1 AMASMF
7 DANRLY
13 FRAVMRR
20 LSSDDPD
27 LGRTLD
33 EARREW
39 RRKRS
44 SAEASVDRVS
54 AEPGM
59 QDSRRASL
67 AGMLAS
73 SHALVNA
80 IMALEAGAIEADVH
94 TSGEALE
101 TFANDV
107 EFTLYYLAAALRGSP
122 AASRNLPA
130 LREDH
135 RRLVEARRNFADQD
149 EYVSIETD
157 RLTVSL
163 NTLREQVT
171 RYLGG
176 GGK

>member
-1 AMASMF
+1 
-7 DANRLY
+7 
-13 FRAVMRR
+13 MRR

-54 AEPGM
+54 AEPGTL
-59 QDSRRASL
+59 DSTRASL
-67 AGMLAS
+67 DGMLAS

-80 IMALEAGAIEADVH
+80 IMGLEAGTMEADVH
-94 TSGEALE
+94 TPGAALQ

-122 AASRNLPA
+122 SASRNLPV

-149 EYVSIETD
+149 EYIAIETD

-163 NTLREQVT
+163 NTLREQVM
-171 RYLGG
+171 RYLG
-176 GGK
+176 